1 MALPTLFRPRPMARR
16 TEPFDTFERMMERMF
31 EDLPL
36 ERGGEGYPV
45 DIREEDGHLIV
56 DAEMPGFKSDEINIS
71 VTNDMLSIEAERSSE
86 PPKGRPHLHERQFT
100 RVQRSF
106 RLPSA
111 IDPESVEAKLEDGV
125 LHIDMQE
132 TESQRTRRIEVKQ

>member
-1 MALPTLFRPRPMARR
+1 MALPALLRPRSVARR
-16 TEPFDTFERMMERMF
+16 GDPFDTFERMMQRMF

-36 ERGGEGYPV
+36 ESTGQGYPV

-56 DAEMPGFKSDEINIS
+56 DAEMPGFKSDEINVS
-71 VTNDMLSIEAERSSE
+71 VADDMLSIEAERSAE
-86 PPKGRPHLHERQFT
+86 TTKGRPHLQERQFT

-111 IDPESVEAKLEDGV
+111 VDPDSVEAKLEGGV
-125 LHIDMQE
+125 LHLDMKE
-132 TESQRTRRIEVKQ
+132 IESERVRKIEVK